1 MSRGSAVAG
10 LVVPSGNL
18 DCLLGIQNGLSGMDA
33 GLEWGG
39 PVADRLY
46 LPTADGGRATT
57 DAVTETLHVVNI
69 GRVLTHQNP
78 VAPKHSSRCHFDLP
92 DAVQGFLPKDWT
104 SIPALDIPNANGL
117 RPRGGAKRRH
127 RRGTYPR
134 HLAVLGRLRIQ
145 CWQCKACLSRT
156 SPLPPGVTS
165 RQNPQSFRQ
174 LVARLHVHCVSQRGL
189 SRILTLLG
197 YGVGAATLWRNVQ
210 VVPLGSDLQAA
221 LPL

>member
-1 MSRGSAVAG
+1 M
-10 LVVPSGNL
+10 
-18 DCLLGIQNGLSGMDA
+18 
-33 GLEWGG
+33 
-39 PVADRLY
+39 
-46 LPTADGGRATT
+46 
-57 DAVTETLHVVNI
+57 VNI

-78 VAPKHSSRCHFDLP
+78 VAPKNSSRCHFDLP

-104 SIPALDIPNANGL
+104 SIPTLDIPNANGL
-117 RPRGGAKRRH
+117 RPRGGAKCRH

-145 CWQCKACLSRT
+145 CWQCKACLSR
-156 SPLPPGVTS
+156 
-165 RQNPQSFRQ
+165 QNPQSFRQ

-189 SRILTLLG
+189 SRILALLG

-210 VVPLGSDLQAA
+210 VVVPLGSDLQAA